1 MSAVTY
7 EFCCFFAH
15 CTICRPGWEAGSV
28 FLACRRVTER
38 YHMVS
43 WQKYKVPLAVWSTV
57 LNLNAKSDNWVRQEK
72 KLSSKVLFISFCYF
86 STFHLF
92 FLSCPLSHLSPF
104 FFFFYQPLTEADR
117 LVSKMDSKR
126 RWVYVWETCQKVSG
140 HLCQQLVRCTL
151 DFCSITTV
159 LDNHLEL
166 SKSQNHGWVC
176 LFRNIADF
184 PDVDLFNVKGIHR
197 SFSGLGH

>member
-7 EFCCFFAH
+7 EFCYFLHIA
-15 CTICRPGWEAGSV
+15 PYAGPAERHGSI

-38 YHMVS
+38 YHMVC

-92 FLSCPLSHLSPF
+92 FLFCPLFLPSPSPF
-104 FFFFYQPLTEADR
+104 LFSAPEGGRLLVNGMDLT
-117 LVSKMDSKR
+117 R
-126 RWVYVWETCQKVSG
+126 RWAYVWKTCQRVSSYL
-140 HLCQQLVRCTL
+140 HQLLAWHTL
-151 DFCSITTV
+151 DFCSIS
-159 LDNHLEL
+159 D
-166 SKSQNHGWVC
+166 SPG
-176 LFRNIADF
+176 
-184 PDVDLFNVKGIHR
+184 
-197 SFSGLGH
+197 